1 MVKDTELVKSLGE
14 IMKSTFIDFLDK
26 ITENKWHINIATFL
40 LEIRRLGFWLS
51 SSLIFLMDAKLHF
64 YFYE

>member
-26 ITENKWHINIATFL
+26 ITENK
-40 LEIRRLGFWLS
+40 
-51 SSLIFLMDAKLHF
+51 
-64 YFYE
+64 